1 MYFRYGI
8 LNDNTHKQTRVLQQ
22 WKTALP
28 IKSSFDGKLH
38 SRDKFTHAAATC
50 LLSVVVDSRGVSLSA
65 NQKLYQDFGKPR
77 SYVAIDNAD
86 VYQTLAGRSFT
97 EAAEVWFERD

>member
-1 MYFRYGI
+1 MQR
-8 LNDNTHKQTRVLQQ
+8 L
-22 WKTALP
+22 KT
-28 IKSSFDGKLH
+28 DGKLH

-50 LLSVVVDSRGVSLSA
+50 LSSVVVISRGVSLST
-65 NQKLYQDFGKPR
+65 NQKLYQNFGKPR
-77 SYVAIDNAD
+77 SGVTIDNTN